1 MQATREAEEAA
12 RQAAEAARHESAE
25 RRAYAEAASHEA
37 AQREAEAQYHA
48 AAAAA
53 AREQLRLA
61 EIEEQRAS
69 ELARREAQNIRAQ
82 QAQGGQVIEVDESRM
97 ADSIQDPY
105 ERPDHDYT
113 GLEHIMHQ
121 PEVRDVAPFAKHSS
135 HALHTS
141 YAPSSFVAPQTE
153 KAPMH
158 TSVVPENPMPY
169 PTPTRQGPPPAAPY
183 QPASYPPVAQKLD
196 VPVAQQ
202 DSRPVYPVYRPAAQA
217 PPPGQ
222 AAYEQMIAEPRATY
236 VPPQQYRPAA
246 PQPPA
251 QPAPRQAP
259 VWQQPTAPAAWQ
271 PAPPTPPYAAPSA
284 PATGKPQSADLYPL
298 QQRPAWLYGEQQE
311 AGTEYRPQMPV
322 VQPQQGGPSPLA
334 NTLQQSRERVASRW
348 FALKGVF
355 EGAAEE
361 APQPQPVRQRELR
374 TPALAVFSLAG
385 GVGKTSIV
393 ATLGRAL
400 SSMGERVLLT
410 DTTSYGLLPFYFGAR
425 EVRPGVVRTFSPP
438 AGSADAPISLVN
450 VDAERPG
457 EPEEW
462 LADEIQRNS
471 HGCTRILLDLGTGSV
486 RMTRRIARLAP
497 TILVPIAPDM
507 SSVIGLSGVEKYF
520 ADLYDADGRQI
531 QPLYIL
537 NQFDPTL
544 PLHLDVREG
553 MRQQLGDRLLPF
565 VLRRSPAVSEALAE
579 GMTVMD
585 YAPGSPVTEDFMN
598 LASWLRSYSA
608 PAVQAFRGARW
619 SER

>member
-1 MQATREAEEAA
+1 
-12 RQAAEAARHESAE
+12 
-25 RRAYAEAASHEA
+25 
-37 AQREAEAQYHA
+37 
-48 AAAAA
+48 
-53 AREQLRLA
+53 
-61 EIEEQRAS
+61 
-69 ELARREAQNIRAQ
+69 
-82 QAQGGQVIEVDESRM
+82 
-97 ADSIQDPY
+97 
-105 ERPDHDYT
+105 
-113 GLEHIMHQ
+113 
-121 PEVRDVAPFAKHSS
+121 
-135 HALHTS
+135 
-141 YAPSSFVAPQTE
+141 
-153 KAPMH
+153 
-158 TSVVPENPMPY
+158 
-169 PTPTRQGPPPAAPY
+169 
-183 QPASYPPVAQKLD
+183 
-196 VPVAQQ
+196 
-202 DSRPVYPVYRPAAQA
+202 
-217 PPPGQ
+217 
-222 AAYEQMIAEPRATY
+222 
-236 VPPQQYRPAA
+236 
-246 PQPPA
+246 
-251 QPAPRQAP
+251 
-259 VWQQPTAPAAWQ
+259 
-271 PAPPTPPYAAPSA
+271 
-284 PATGKPQSADLYPL
+284 
-298 QQRPAWLYGEQQE
+298 
-311 AGTEYRPQMPV
+311 
-322 VQPQQGGPSPLA
+322 
-334 NTLQQSRERVASRW
+334 
-348 FALKGVF
+348 
-355 EGAAEE
+355 
-361 APQPQPVRQRELR
+361 LR